1 MFIESEENEMAKD
14 PKQTAKD
21 IVDIVKADNVV
32 SYTNCLTR
40 LRLNLKPTAEID
52 LDKLKATP
60 NVMGVLKPSPTE
72 LQIVLGPGFVANVTQ
87 AFGKLVNAN
96 KTAYNENDGTDEFV
110 SAAQAAKAVKG
121 EMKEKQNKVQTFFT
135 KFSKIFS
142 PMIIG
147 FIGAGILSG
156 IAGIMQSAYGG
167 TMDTSH
173 APAAAVS

>member
-1 MFIESEENEMAKD
+1 MFTESEENEMAKD

-72 LQIVLGPGFVANVTQ
+72 LQIVLGPGFFANVTQ

-96 KTAYNENDGTDEFV
+96 KTAYNKNDGTDEFV
-110 SAAQAAKAVKG
+110 SAAQAAKAVKD
-121 EMKEKQNKVQTFFT
+121 EMKEKENKVRTFSLNFQ
-135 KFSKIFS
+135 KSFH
-142 PMIIG
+142 
-147 FIGAGILSG
+147 
-156 IAGIMQSAYGG
+156 Q
-167 TMDTSH
+167 
-173 APAAAVS
+173 

>member
-1 MFIESEENEMAKD
+1 MAKD

-52 LDKLKATP
+52 LDKLKAIP

-72 LQIVLGPGFVANVTQ
+72 LQIILGPGFVANVTQ

-121 EMKEKQNKVQTFFT
+121 EMKKNKIEYKLFLLNFQKSFHQWLSVLLGQ
-135 KFSKIFS
+135 
-142 PMIIG
+142 G
-147 FIGAGILSG
+147 FYRELLELWNLHMVAQWILV
-156 IAGIMQSAYGG
+156 MPQQLPYL
-167 TMDTSH
+167 DLRH
-173 APAAAVS
+173 